1 MEEFILGNEEA
12 RAISKRKEEAR
23 NFCYKELNKTWM
35 ILAASIGSLILGGLG
50 FYAFLKDGF
59 NLLIFIYII
68 FILFGLLGI
77 ISCPSEIIKIN
88 AKIKDIEF
96 NLDEVEAYIVKQKEL
111 QQKIQAIEDERKT
124 QEAVR
129 KAKEEARKRE
139 QYQYDHPECP
149 VCKSHNTS
157 RISTLNRAVSVGVAG
172 LASSKIGKQYEC
184 YHCKHKW

>member
-23 NFCYKELNKTWM
+23 NFCYKELNKMW
-35 ILAASIGSLILGGLG
+35 ILLAVSIVSLVFGGLG
-50 FYAFLKDGF
+50 LYAFLKDGF
-59 NLLIFIYII
+59 GLLLFICII
-68 FILFGLLGI
+68 LLLFGLLGI
-77 ISCPSEIIKIN
+77 ISCPSEIVKIN
-88 AKIKDIEF
+88 ARIKDIEF
-96 NLDEVEAYIVKQKEL
+96 NLDEVEEYVAKEKER
-111 QQKIQAIEDERKT
+111 QQKLQAIEDERKA
-124 QEAVR
+124 Q
-129 KAKEEARKRE
+129 EEARKRE

>member
-23 NFCYKELNKTWM
+23 NFCYKELNRTW
-35 ILAASIGSLILGGLG
+35 ILLAVSIVSLVFGGLG
-50 FYAFLKDGF
+50 LYAFLNDGF
-59 NLLIFIYII
+59 SLFLFICIILL
-68 FILFGLLGI
+68 LFGLLGI
-77 ISCPSEIIKIN
+77 ISCPSEILKIK
-88 AKIKDIEF
+88 ARIKDIDF
-96 NLDEVEAYIVKQKEL
+96 NLDEVEEYVAKEKER
-111 QQKIQAIEDERKT
+111 QQKLQAIEDERKA
-124 QEAVR
+124 Q
-129 KAKEEARKRE
+129 EEARKRE